1 MSHWAG
7 LGTGVKLIYKE
18 SVQESRV
25 QDSENSFSVTPQEV
39 GGGYESNEPKGGLVL
54 ATKVFLCVITARH
67 NMSFQ
72 YSPDVESPKVGF

>member
-1 MSHWAG
+1 MSHWVG
-7 LGTGVKLIYKE
+7 LGTGVKTNLEK
-18 SVQESRV
+18 SVHQYTV

-72 YSPDVESPKVGF
+72 YSLL